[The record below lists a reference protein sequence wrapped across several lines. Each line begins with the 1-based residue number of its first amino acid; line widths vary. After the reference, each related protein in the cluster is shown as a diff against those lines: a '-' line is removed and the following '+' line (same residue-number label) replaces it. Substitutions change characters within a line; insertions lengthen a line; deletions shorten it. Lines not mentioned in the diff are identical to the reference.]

1 MHLFRNVV
9 IFIACLAP
17 CIAGFAQASGEA
29 SELTPEQV
37 DAAFTAE
44 DAAREA
50 ARWSDTIRPRD
61 ERTALERLGE
71 EADLIFHGT
80 VHSQQVHY
88 RGNNIPFTHT
98 TFAISE
104 LVKGEADGGF
114 FTLVQEG
121 GPDRYDAQKVLLV
134 STSEYFATGEEEVLF
149 VAFDAATGIHM
160 VRERFRILDGLT
172 YNANGRGVVVEQG
185 PPGSRAGLRLT
196 RGRSADARF
205 RTVPFGTTAL
215 YKQFGDDTENPDGVP
230 GAAATS
236 ARRAAQAQG
245 NLGSS
250 VGDILSALQ
259 GAGRVQP

>member
-1 MHLFRNVV
+1 MHRFRNVFL
-9 IFIACLAP
+9 FIASLVP
-17 CIAGFAQASGEA
+17 FIAGFAQASGEA

-44 DAAREA
+44 DTAREA
-50 ARWSDTIRPRD
+50 SRRSKTIRPRD
-61 ERTALERLGE
+61 ERSALQRLGE

-88 RGNNIPFTHT
+88 RGNDIPFTHT
-98 TFAISE
+98 TFDISD
-104 LVKGEADGGF
+104 LVKGEVDGGF

-121 GPDRYDAQKVLLV
+121 GPDRYDAQKILLV

-149 VAFDAATGIHM
+149 VAFDAATGTHM

-185 PPGSRAGLRLT
+185 PPGSRPGLRLT
-196 RGRSADARF
+196 GGRSADARF

-215 YKQFGDDTENPDGVP
+215 YKRFGDDTQNPDGAP
-230 GAAATS
+230 GAAAAT
-236 ARRAAQAQG
+236 ARGVSPAQG

-250 VGDILSALQ
+250 VGDIISALQ